1 MIKSIPHP
9 THAIYAIRNSRSP
22 KFESGRSHPTLVIVS
37 ALRAGPSQTASAAR
51 LRHRSTSPRHVLH
64 KTHPPIKKRDL
75 LQALLSRMSFREL
88 SATCRTRREVV
99 KIQHTSATSYVRR
112 RLDQNLAVA
121 AVSVL
126 VWQEIHI
133 FPMVLSNSRASLRGL
148 AHDCGLLRTQ
158 ISFS

>member
-1 MIKSIPHP
+1 MFSHLHFRSGNSSIRKLKIAPCR
-9 THAIYAIRNSRSP
+9 AERRL
-22 KFESGRSHPTLVIVS
+22 PTLVIVS
-37 ALRAGPSQTASAAR
+37 ALRAGPSHTASAAR

-75 LQALLSRMSFREL
+75 LQALSSRMSFREL
-88 SATCRTRREVV
+88 TATCRTRREVM
-99 KIQHTSATSYVRR
+99 KIQHTSATSHVRR
-112 RLDQNLAVA
+112 RLYQNLAVA

-133 FPMVLSNSRASLRGL
+133 FPMVSSDCELSLRGL